1 MPSAR
6 SALLACCALV
16 LIAGCGSSSDTP
28 GTTTGSSSAT
38 TGATANTAGAG
49 AGSATASPKLDTT
62 PKFAKPSA
70 SAPVHS
76 GVVQI
81 AYRELTIQPD
91 SLRVKVG
98 SRVRWTNYDAAQAN
112 VTSVGGPQRIA
123 SKNFGE
129 GASFEVVLHTPG
141 VIHYVCTLY
150 PTTMNGTIEVVG

>member
-16 LIAGCGSSSDTP
+16 LIAGCGSSSDTA

-38 TGATANTAGAG
+38 TGTTAKTSS
-49 AGSATASPKLDTT
+49 AGSTAASPKLDTT

-70 SAPVHS
+70 SAPVQS

-81 AYRELTIQPD
+81 AYRDITIQPD
-91 SLRVKVG
+91 SVRVKVG

-112 VTSVGGPQRIA
+112 VTSVSGPQRIA

-129 GASFEVVLHTPG
+129 GASFEVLLHTPG

-150 PTTMNGTIEVVG
+150 PTTMNGTIEVVS